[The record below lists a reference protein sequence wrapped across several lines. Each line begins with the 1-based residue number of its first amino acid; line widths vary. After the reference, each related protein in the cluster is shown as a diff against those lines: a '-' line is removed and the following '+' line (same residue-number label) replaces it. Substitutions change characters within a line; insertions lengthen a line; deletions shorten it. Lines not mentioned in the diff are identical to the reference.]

1 MVTLDGLRKN
11 LAVTQED
18 MTAVIDNE
26 TRRLMEQTGN
36 VILHISSKYA
46 FRYSCCA
53 GMKLSYAVYSLTK
66 EVIGPG
72 YFARKTDIDSIKS
85 TKGIMLLGQLG
96 YVPEFSSTLNI
107 TEDGPTCDH
116 CRDSVYNEDGVME
129 D

>member
-46 FRYSCCA
+46 FRY
-53 GMKLSYAVYSLTK
+53 
-66 EVIGPG
+66 
-72 YFARKTDIDSIKS
+72 
-85 TKGIMLLGQLG
+85 
-96 YVPEFSSTLNI
+96 
-107 TEDGPTCDH
+107 
-116 CRDSVYNEDGVME
+116 
-129 D
+129 